1 MDNIKTIEQLS
12 EFSSHLT
19 PENIENYLCNNTY
32 FKLSMSQHD
41 EFLGDFSDNSRVLSL
56 ECEAIIYLEDQQ
68 LLVAVNHYF
77 KEDSDDVITFDRN
90 DVYLRHF
97 QLSFSNEL
105 IGMKTKSSILFNDQV
120 VNAKLDNGKN
130 LYEYIQDEET
140 IPIFTE
146 LHPDPI
152 QNKSLRSE
160 DQSFLC

>member
-1 MDNIKTIEQLS
+1 
-12 EFSSHLT
+12 
-19 PENIENYLCNNTY
+19 
-32 FKLSMSQHD
+32 
-41 EFLGDFSDNSRVLSL
+41 
-56 ECEAIIYLEDQQ
+56 
-68 LLVAVNHYF
+68 VAVNHYF

-152 QNKSLRSE
+152 
-160 DQSFLC
+160 